1 MAALFLLASTE
12 QIVLCRPDQ
21 FACAALSTLECEAT
35 HDTNRRPVKLA
46 AYQARC
52 ASDLICDGFVAG
64 VKRIS
69 MRATSSTIINNR
81 FHARHADGNF
91 GQAFAPGTSE

>member
-21 FACAALSTLECEAT
+21 FACAAFSTLECEAT

-52 ASDLICDGFVAG
+52 ASDLIRDGFIAG
-64 VKRIS
+64 VERIS
-69 MRATSSTIINNR
+69 VRITAAAVINNR
-81 FHARHADGNF
+81 FHARYADGNF